1 MHLKKIVRGIYSKR
15 SPYRMKVAVNACF
28 GGFGISDK
36 AFGAILKRKGIAFET
51 YNGTFTY
58 RMSGV
63 EFYKAGHLGEN
74 DHRIYSWNQFDKK
87 YEGLDSMEEDRIRR
101 TDPDLIAVIEEL
113 KDEANG
119 RSAKIRIAEIPDD
132 VEWHIAEYDGFE
144 TIAENHRTW

>member
-15 SPYRMKVAVNACF
+15 SPYRMKVAVNAGY
-28 GGFGISDK
+28 GGFCISDK

-51 YNGTFTY
+51 YNGID
-58 RMSGV
+58 
-63 EFYKAGHLGEN
+63 FYKAGHLGEN

-132 VEWHIAEYDGFE
+132 VEWHIADYDGFE

>member
-1 MHLKKIVRGIYSKR
+1 
-15 SPYRMKVAVNACF
+15 
-28 GGFGISDK
+28 
-36 AFGAILKRKGIAFET
+36 
-51 YNGTFTY
+51 
-58 RMSGV
+58 
-63 EFYKAGHLGEN
+63 
-74 DHRIYSWNQFDKK
+74 
-87 YEGLDSMEEDRIRR
+87 MEEDRIRR